1 MAAMAMDIAKPSAVP
16 ENVEDP
22 AKGRAAGGGEGL
34 RQYYLQHIHDLQ
46 LQIRQNTHNLNR
58 LEAQRNNLNSRGNE
72 LNVKCLRRRK
82 EEARC
87 SSHGGAAGRLVD
99 AMCVDSTAHATPSI
113 PPVCVVRVDRERGAY
128 GTVGSRAGAGDQQ
141 VELLVPET
149 PPSGPCRCWL

>member
-1 MAAMAMDIAKPSAVP
+1 MILADSWRSSNGYAHSFGYVHHLSHP
-16 ENVEDP
+16 
-22 AKGRAAGGGEGL
+22 
-34 RQYYLQHIHDLQ
+34 
-46 LQIRQNTHNLNR
+46 
-58 LEAQRNNLNSRGNE
+58 GNE
-72 LNVKCLRRRK
+72 LNVKCLRWRK

-149 PPSGPCRCWL
+149 PPSRALSALALNLLSVVFFLHGPFCCYRYSK